1 SKLTEW
7 FGELLGGLHVF
18 PYFIIILILAVSVLM
33 MTELMSNT
41 ATSNMIIPITIG
53 LAAGIGLEPYGLM
66 VTVALAA
73 SCAFMLPFSTT
84 PNFVVFSSDLL
95 NIETM
100 AKYCIWM
107 IIVSVIV
114 IVHAVYFFQ
123 PLVFP

>member
-1 SKLTEW
+1 IIVMESGTSLFIIPNTKEEGMLLECDDMKDLPWGLLVLFGGGMSLAAAFDDSILTEW

-66 VTVALAA
+66 
-73 SCAFMLPFSTT
+73 
-84 PNFVVFSSDLL
+84 
-95 NIETM
+95 
-100 AKYCIWM
+100 
-107 IIVSVIV
+107 
-114 IVHAVYFFQ
+114 
-123 PLVFP
+123 